1 MRYSFSIAIV
11 FLFLC
16 MPQGGASAYSGS
28 RPVPIDAKELE
39 TFFDGLIPA
48 EMDAF
53 YIPGGVVSVVQEDR
67 LVFAKGYGY
76 ADVAMQKPVVAES
89 TMFRLASISKLFVW
103 TAVMQL
109 VEQGKLDL
117 NADINIYLN
126 DFKIPTTYPAPIT
139 LLDLMNHTA
148 GFEERALGTSARH
161 PQDIKRLEE
170 FLATH
175 MPARVFPPGKI
186 TAYSN
191 YGAALA
197 GYIVGQV
204 SGMPFE
210 EYVQKHIFDPLQM
223 KHSTFEQPV
232 PDDWAPNLAIGYTY
246 KQGAFRPQGQEW
258 SQLVPAASLSATATD
273 MANFMIAHLQKGRFG
288 NTQIL
293 QESTAITMQQQS
305 FANGPHVNGY
315 AHGFSEATINGQHLI
330 GHTGDILFY
339 HSGMFLLPE
348 HNMGIFVAFNGA
360 NGMVPVLN
368 VLRAVMDRYFPDQN
382 LAPII
387 QNNSNEVAASYEGTY
402 FPTRTEYTT
411 PGKMVQ
417 LFQSVKVTAESENQL
432 VVSLGFPAQMTWH
445 YVEISPGVFH
455 SMDMTPSI
463 FGDLVFNQRQQE
475 RVQYMFLQNN
485 PGSAYTRAPWYAEP
499 AFTLALVSIVF
510 LLFLSV
516 IAWAPVASWIRRR
529 CPQSVPQPAR
539 WASWWQALLSVLI
552 LLFLTGFVGIFS
564 NPQTV
569 FGLSPWARAIFLLPL
584 PIAILA
590 VGMIGFTIPAWTRR
604 WWSLPGR
611 VHYTLVSLAGLAF
624 IWWLAYWNLWIGYL
638 Y

>member
-1 MRYSFSIAIV
+1 MRNAFSIAIV
-11 FLFLC
+11 FFVLC
-16 MPQGGASAYSGS
+16 MPQGVTSAYSGS
-28 RPVPIDAKELE
+28 QPVPIDADELE

-53 YIPGGVVSVVQEDR
+53 HLPGGVVSIVQNDTQV
-67 LVFAKGYGY
+67 LAKGYGY
-76 ADVAMQKPVVAES
+76 ADVAMQKPVIAES

-109 VEQGKLDL
+109 VEQDKLDL
-117 NADINIYLN
+117 NADVNIYLN

-161 PQDIKRLEE
+161 PQDIKGLEE
-170 FLATH
+170 FLSTH

-197 GYIVGQV
+197 GYIVAQV
-204 SGMPFE
+204 SGIPFE

-223 KHSTFEQPV
+223 EHSTFQQPL
-232 PDDWAPNLAIGYTY
+232 PDTLASNLAIGYTY
-246 KQGAFRPQGQEW
+246 KQGTFRPQGQEW
-258 SQLVPAASLSATATD
+258 SQLVPAASLSTTATD
-273 MANFMIAHLQKGRFG
+273 MANFMIAHIQKGRFG

-305 FANGPHVNGY
+305 FANDPHVNGY

-330 GHTGDILFY
+330 GHTGDIMFY
-339 HSGMFLLPE
+339 HSGMFLLTE

-360 NGMVPVLN
+360 NGMIPVLN
-368 VLRAVMDRYFPDQN
+368 VLHAVMDHYFPDQN
-382 LAPII
+382 PAPVLP
-387 QNNSNEVAASYEGTY
+387 NNSNESVTRYEGTY

-411 PGKMVQ
+411 PGKMVR
-417 LFQSVKVTAESENQL
+417 LFQSVSVTAESENQL

-445 YVEISPGVFH
+445 YIEISPGVFR
-455 SMDMTPSI
+455 SVDVPPSI
-463 FGDLVFNQRQQE
+463 FGDLVFDQRQQE
-475 RVQYMFLQNN
+475 RVQYLFLQNN
-485 PGSAYTRAPWYAEP
+485 PGLAYTRDPWYAGP
-499 AFTLALVSIVF
+499 AFNLALLGIVF
-510 LLFLSV
+510 VLFLSV
-516 IAWAPVASWIRRR
+516 IGWAPVASWMRRR
-529 CPQSVPQPAR
+529 CPQSVPHPAR

-552 LLFLTGFVGIFS
+552 LLFLTGFIGIFS

-569 FGLSPWARAIFLLPL
+569 FGLSPWARALFLLPL
-584 PIAILA
+584 PISILA
-590 VGMIGFTIPAWTRR
+590 VGMLGFTILAWARR

-611 VHYTLVSLAGLAF
+611 VYYTLLTLAGLAF
-624 IWWLAYWNLWIGYL
+624 TWWLAYWNLWIGYL